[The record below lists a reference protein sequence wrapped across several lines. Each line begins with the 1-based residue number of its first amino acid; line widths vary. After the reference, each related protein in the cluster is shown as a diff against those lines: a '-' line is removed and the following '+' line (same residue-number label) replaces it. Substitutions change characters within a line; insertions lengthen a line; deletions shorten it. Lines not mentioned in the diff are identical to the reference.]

1 MERVPGTEPAL
12 SAWES
17 GPSRALTC
25 PELPSWLS
33 ASDREIPVS
42 TGLNGTLMARRSW
55 TVPCLLGHGQV
66 ILFCQRAEVTCSY
79 WRPMEGGEVN
89 RMPGTGWVG
98 WPGSRSCRRCQ
109 QPVIWGLTK
118 NDRWTPVNPGPA
130 EDGKL
135 AITDGDPLRVR
146 HLWHDMQA
154 EEHEWLAVC
163 HVETCPHGP
172 GPSKPRSPPE
182 KPRTRGRAAKCALL

>member
-1 MERVPGTEPAL
+1 MRSGNSSSPRTLDRDGPAGAEGVWREAYRAPIGHVKRNPASRGARPEKMNRASELWIRAMERVTGIEPAL

-33 ASDREIPVS
+33 ASDREIPVL

-55 TVPCLLGHGQV
+55 TAPCLLGHGQV
-66 ILFCQRAEVTCSY
+66 ILFYQRAEVNCSY

-109 QPVIWGLTK
+109 QPG
-118 NDRWTPVNPGPA
+118 R
-130 EDGKL
+130 
-135 AITDGDPLRVR
+135 RR
-146 HLWHDMQA
+146 
-154 EEHEWLAVC
+154 
-163 HVETCPHGP
+163 
-172 GPSKPRSPPE
+172 RSPM
-182 KPRTRGRAAKCALL
+182 RGRAAKCALL